1 MSTIDVARPSG
12 ARVTRINPRASD
24 ARGISRLWTLC
35 ATWADIV
42 GSAFALSHALDA
54 APPRKRAKLA
64 AGWLELLQARR
75 I

>member
-12 ARVTRINPRASD
+12 ARVTRISPRASD
-24 ARGISRLWTLC
+24 GRGISRVWTVYS
-35 ATWADIV
+35 TWADIV
-42 GSAFALSHALDA
+42 GSAMALSHAMEE
-54 APPRKRAKLA
+54 APPRHRGKLA